1 MGAGNSSNGKVITGR
16 AVDPSHK
23 DNRGFRSVQT
33 SAPMDTKVK
42 MPEVNIRTITWTRES
57 HGLFD
62 FEVKESERK
71 LFEKKQFKIKGS
83 QRIYRHESEVSTELT
98 ADKNFQQVENAMS

>member
-1 MGAGNSSNGKVITGR
+1 MGAGKSSQGQVYSAASRQDVADQG
-16 AVDPSHK
+16 S
-23 DNRGFRSVQT
+23 NR
-33 SAPMDTKVK
+33 DVK

-71 LFEKKQFKIKGS
+71 LFEKK
-83 QRIYRHESEVSTELT
+83 
-98 ADKNFQQVENAMS
+98 

>member
-1 MGAGNSSNGKVITGR
+1 MGAGNSSQGKVIQGR

-23 DNRGFRSVQT
+23 DSRGFKQVPSSQ
-33 SAPMDTKVK
+33 PMDVKTK

-71 LFEKKQFKIKGS
+71 LFEKK
-83 QRIYRHESEVSTELT
+83 
-98 ADKNFQQVENAMS
+98 